1 MSTNFIEGA
10 SEPSDWISQSEAAK
24 LRGVTRQAVSKL
36 IRQGRLRTF
45 EIGGH
50 VLVSRSEVLD
60 YRGGA
65 AGRPESGEDRAFDR
79 IVRILD
85 ASPAETRRQ
94 VFQRLRG
101 EFPIHPLEAQLGTP
115 AEVVL
120 EAIARAG
127 PLTLRGIRGVLA
139 ESAFEIYVV
148 RALAG
153 WSSLAASG
161 DPPYDYLLE
170 DGAGPVKVQVKLQRM
185 KAGRPMTA
193 SEGYRRFSPD
203 RLVVETQRTRGG
215 KDSTGADT
223 RPYRFGEFDVLA
235 VATEPSTRQWDSFM
249 YTVADWLIPRS
260 EDPGQLLK
268 FQPVAILP
276 DDDWTDDFETCVG
289 WFRSGV
295 KKTIR
300 GRIDDGPAST

>member
-1 MSTNFIEGA
+1 M
-10 SEPSDWISQSEAAK
+10 
-24 LRGVTRQAVSKL
+24 RGVTRQAISKL

-50 VLVSRSEVLD
+50 VLVSRSEILD
-60 YRGGA
+60 FRGGA
-65 AGRPESGEDRAFDR
+65 AGRPELGEDRALER
-79 IVRILD
+79 IVRLLD
-85 ASPAETRRQ
+85 ASPPETRLQ
-94 VFQRLRG
+94 VFQRLRS

-139 ESAFEIYVV
+139 ESAFEVYIVKE
-148 RALAG
+148 LEG
-153 WSSLAASG
+153 WSSHAALG

-170 DGAGPVKVQVKLQRM
+170 DVTGPVKVQVKLQRM

-193 SEGYRRFSPD
+193 WEGYRRFSPD

-215 KDSTGADT
+215 KDSSGGDT
-223 RPYRFGEFDVLA
+223 RPYRFGEFDILA
-235 VATEPSTRQWDSFM
+235 VATEPSTRRWDSFM
-249 YTVADWLIPRS
+249 YTVADWLIPRTES
-260 EDPGQLLK
+260 PGQLLK
-268 FQPVAILP
+268 FQPVAIVP
-276 DDDWTDDFETCVG
+276 DDDWTDDFETCVA

-295 KKTIR
+295 KKTIG
-300 GRIDDGPAST
+300 GRIDGDPTSG

>member
-1 MSTNFIEGA
+1 MPTNYGGEGA
-10 SEPSDWISQSEAAK
+10 EPSDWISQAEAAK

-50 VLVSRSEVLD
+50 VLVSRAEVLD

-65 AGRPESGEDRAFDR
+65 AGRPESGEDRAFER
-79 IVRILD
+79 IARLLD
-85 ASPAETRRQ
+85 ASPPQTRRR
-94 VFQRLRG
+94 VFQRLRA
-101 EFPIHPLEAQLGTP
+101 EFPIHPLEEQFGTP

-148 RALAG
+148 KALAG
-153 WSSLAASG
+153 WTSLATSG

-170 DGAGPVKVQVKLQRM
+170 DGAGPVKVQVELQRM

-215 KDSTGADT
+215 RDLSGADT

-235 VATEPSTRQWDSFM
+235 VATEPSTRRWDSFM
-249 YTVADWLIPRS
+249 YTVADWLIPRTGN
-260 EDPGQLLK
+260 PGQLLK
-268 FQPVAILP
+268 FQPVAIVP
-276 DDDWTDDFETCVG
+276 DDDWTDDFETSVA
-289 WFRSGV
+289 WLRSGV

-300 GRIDDGPAST
+300 GRIDIDPTSG

>member
-1 MSTNFIEGA
+1 
-10 SEPSDWISQSEAAK
+10 
-24 LRGVTRQAVSKL
+24 
-36 IRQGRLRTF
+36 LRTF

-50 VLVSRSEVLD
+50 IVVSRSEVLD

-65 AGRPESGEDRAFDR
+65 AGRPESGEDRALER
-79 IVRILD
+79 IVRLLD
-85 ASPAETRRQ
+85 ASPSETRQ
-94 VFQRLRG
+94 AVFRRLRD
-101 EFPIHPLEAQLGTP
+101 EFPIHPLEIQLGVP

-139 ESAFEIYVV
+139 ESAFEIYVIKSLV
-148 RALAG
+148 G
-153 WSSLAASG
+153 WSSVAVTG

-170 DGAGPVKVQVKLQRM
+170 DREGAVKVQVKLQRM

-193 SEGYRRFSPD
+193 QEGYRRFDPN

-215 KDSTGADT
+215 KDSSGGDT

-235 VATEPSTRQWDSFM
+235 VATEPTTRRWDSFI
-249 YTVADWLIPRS
+249 YTVADWLVPRP
-260 EDPGQLLK
+260 ENPGQLLK
-268 FQPVAILP
+268 FQPVAVAP
-276 DDDWTDDFETCVG
+276 DEDWTDDFETCVA
-289 WFRSGV
+289 WLRSGV

-300 GRIDDGPAST
+300 GRIDVDPASG